1 VTTLRL
7 YYAEPWR
14 RHFDGRVVRVEPAA
28 GRWRIWL
35 DRTAFYPTSGGQPHD
50 TGRLGAA
57 RVLEVAE
64 DEEGGVVHVTD
75 APLAEG
81 EAVRGEVDWPRRVD
95 HMQQH
100 TGQHLLS
107 AAFERT
113 ASIATVSFRLGAE
126 VSTIDLAREATAEEI
141 GAAEALASRV
151 VWEDRPVSI
160 RFVSEAEAAAL
171 PLRKEP
177 ARGGRLRLVEVADFD
192 LSACGGTHVSR
203 TGEVGMVAVIGWERF
218 RGGTRVSFVCG
229 GRALAAF
236 RRLRATASRAARL
249 LSVHQDELPEAVS
262 RLQEEGR
269 TLQRAL
275 KALSE
280 RSAALEAGAIAARLG
295 DVGGVRAAV
304 EIVPDRDLAALR
316 MLAAEIVREPG
327 RAVVLL
333 TPGTPAQVV
342 AARSRDVA
350 RLDCK
355 ALVARLA
362 GRFGGK
368 GGGRPDSAQ
377 AGSLPGTAA
386 AIAAAARELL
396 DDLLAGPAVS

>member
-1 VTTLRL
+1 MTTLRL

-14 RHFDGRVVRVEPAA
+14 RHFDACVVRVEPEA

-50 TGRLGAA
+50 TGSLGGA
-57 RVLEVAE
+57 RVLEVAD
-64 DEEGGVVHVTD
+64 DEEGGVVHVAD

-81 EAVRGEVDWPRRVD
+81 EAVRGEIDWPRRVD

-113 ASIATVSFRLGAE
+113 ASVATVSFRLGAE
-126 VSTIDLAREATAEEI
+126 VSTIDLAREVAPEEI
-141 GAAEALASRV
+141 AAAEALASRI
-151 VWEDRPVSI
+151 VWEDRPVTI

-177 ARGGRLRLVEVADFD
+177 ARGGRLRLIEVADFD

-203 TGEVGMVAVIGWERF
+203 TGEVGMVAVAGWERV

-236 RRLRATASRAARL
+236 RRMRETASRAARL
-249 LSVHQDELPEAVS
+249 LSVRQDELPEAVS

-269 TLQRAL
+269 TLQRVL
-275 KALSE
+275 KATSE
-280 RSAALEAGAIAARLG
+280 RVAALEAVAIAARLG

-304 EIVPDRDLAALR
+304 EVVSDREIAALR
-316 MLAAEIVREPG
+316 TLASTIVREPG
-327 RAVVLL
+327 RAIVLL
-333 TPGTPAQVV
+333 TPGPPAQVV
-342 AARSRDVA
+342 AARSHD
-350 RLDCK
+350 LDRPDCA

-368 GGGRPDSAQ
+368 GGGRPESAQ
-377 AGSLPGTAA
+377 AGGLSGEAA
-386 AIAAAARELL
+386 AMTAAARELL
-396 DDLLAGPAVS
+396 RELLAGR